1 MDLPFSM
8 GRPSPPTTKIM
19 IKIQATVPSIWVEQT
34 GLKAV
39 IPNWANSYLLQQQPT
54 GVSNILIF

>member
-1 MDLPFSM
+1 MDLLITM

-19 IKIQATVPSIWVEQT
+19 IKIQATVPSIGVEQT

-39 IPNWANSYLLQQQPT
+39 IPNSYLLLQQQST

>member
-19 IKIQATVPSIWVEQT
+19 IKIQATVPSIGVEQT

-39 IPNWANSYLLQQQPT
+39 MPNSYLLQQQST